1 MNLSIHAHILMFMIK
16 KLFQALGVPVVE
28 NEGTWHNLALISD
41 AASMH
46 GKEKVTAIYGSKK

>member
-1 MNLSIHAHILMFMIK
+1 MHTFS

-46 GKEKVTAIYGSKK
+46 GKEKVTPIYGSKKSF

>member
-1 MNLSIHAHILMFMIK
+1 MNLSIHGHILHISIFNI
-16 KLFQALGVPVVE
+16 LFQALGVPVVE

-46 GKEKVTAIYGSKK
+46 GKEKVTPIYGS